1 MKNFPR
7 LAGRLLA
14 LLVVLAGLGLS
25 SCKKNNDETSVT
37 GDWTRGNSFAG
48 TSRSGSV
55 SFVINNVAY
64 VGTGVDNNNFR
75 YADFYSYTPAT
86 GSWIRVTPMPTAGR
100 YNAVA
105 FTAGGK
111 GYVGTGY
118 DGTNLL
124 SDFWQ
129 FDPATSTTTTV
140 GGVTAT
146 TLGSWKKVAD
156 LTSVAGGSARQG
168 AVAANVGDVGY
179 VGCGYDGNNQ
189 KDFYQYDAAANKWTP
204 LASGFPGDKRI
215 FGSTMVING
224 QMYVGFGTN
233 NLISNTDFWAYNPAG
248 TGTWTRLHDLA
259 NISNSTGTYDNT
271 LLQRAYA
278 STFTIGNL
286 GYVAVGSLSGAVR
299 TDCYSYDPGMDV
311 WTKMNPFLGAG
322 RSSAVAFG
330 IDNYGYVGTGKS
342 GNTPLDDFWKF
353 DPTLAQ
359 E

>member
-25 SCKKNNDETSVT
+25 SCKKNNDSATAT
-37 GDWTRGNSFAG
+37 GNWTRGNAFAG
-48 TSRSGSV
+48 VTRSGSV
-55 SFVINNVAY
+55 SFVIGNVAY
-64 VGTGVDNNNFR
+64 VGTGVDANNVR
-75 YADFYSYTPAT
+75 YNDFYSYTPAT
-86 GSWIRVTPMPTAGR
+86 GSWIKLTSMPATAR

-118 DGTNLL
+118 DGVNSL

-129 FDPATSTTTTV
+129 FDPTLDTPTTVAGVTSTT
-140 GGVTAT
+140 
-146 TLGSWKKVAD
+146 LGRWKKVAD
-156 LTSVAGGSARQG
+156 LTSVAGGTARYG
-168 AVAANVGDVGY
+168 AVAGSVGDVGY

-189 KDFYQYDAAANKWTP
+189 KDFYQYNPATDKWSA

-215 FGSTMVING
+215 FGSTFVVNG

-233 NLISNTDFWAYNPAG
+233 NLVSNTDFWSYNPAG
-248 TGTWTRLHDLA
+248 SGTWTKLHDLA
-259 NISNSTGTYDNT
+259 NISNSTGTYDNS

-278 STFTIGNL
+278 SAFTVGNM
-286 GYVAVGSLSGAVR
+286 GYVAVGSLNGAVR
-299 TDCYSYDPGMDV
+299 TDCYSYDPTLDN

-322 RSSAVAFG
+322 RTSAVAFG
-330 IDNYGYVGTGKS
+330 IGTFGYVGTGKS
-342 GNTPLDDFWKF
+342 GNTPFDDFWKF

>member
-25 SCKKNNDETSVT
+25 SCKKDDTTTVL
-37 GDWTRGNSFAG
+37 GDWTKGNAFAG
-48 TSRSGSV
+48 TQRSGSV
-55 SFVINNVAY
+55 SFVINDVAY
-64 VGTGVDNNNFR
+64 VGTGVDANNVR
-75 YADFYSYTPAT
+75 YSDFYSYTPAT
-86 GSWIRVTPMPTAGR
+86 GSWIKLTPLPAPGR

-105 FTAGGK
+105 FTAAGK

-118 DGTNLL
+118 DGVNSL

-129 FDPATSTTTTV
+129 FDPSVNTTTV
-140 GGVTAT
+140 SGGVSST

-156 LTSVAGGSARQG
+156 LTSVAGGTARYG
-168 AVAANVGDVGY
+168 AVAASIGDIGFVGT
-179 VGCGYDGNNQ
+179 GYDGNNQ
-189 KDFYQYDAAANKWTP
+189 KDFYQYDPKTNKWTA

-215 FGSTMVING
+215 FGSTFVVNG

-233 NLISNTDFWAYNPAG
+233 NLISNTDFWGYNPAG
-248 TGTWTRLHDLA
+248 NGTWTKLHDLA
-259 NISNSTGTYDNT
+259 NISNSTGTYDNS

-278 STFTIGNL
+278 STFTVGNL
-286 GYVAVGSLSGAVR
+286 GYVTVGSLNGGVR
-299 TDCYSYDPGMDV
+299 TDCYSYDPTIDT

-322 RSSAVAFG
+322 RTSAVAFG
-330 IDNYGYVGTGKS
+330 IGNYGYVGTGKS
-342 GNTPLDDFWKF
+342 GSAPFDDFWKF